1 MLTVL
6 RGDPLSSL
14 EMRMKQLEA
23 AISASNLDVDGID
36 AIPSSKDIET
46 RAALS
51 DKFSTLMIGE
61 DGASQYV
68 GK

>member
-1 MLTVL
+1 MLTVS

-14 EMRMKQLEA
+14 ETRMKQLEA
-23 AISASNLDVDGID
+23 AISASGLDVDSTD
-36 AIPSSKDIET
+36 AIPSSTDIET

-51 DKFSTLMIGE
+51 DKFSTLMIGK